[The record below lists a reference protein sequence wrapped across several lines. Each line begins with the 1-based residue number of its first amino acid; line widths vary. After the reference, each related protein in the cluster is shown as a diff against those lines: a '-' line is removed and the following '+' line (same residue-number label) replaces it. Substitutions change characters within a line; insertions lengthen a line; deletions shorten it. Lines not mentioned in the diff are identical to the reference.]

1 MLQRRKSAAVGLISS
16 PAAALRTMIRNAI
29 RRLSSPRG
37 QTLIEFAFV
46 APIMFVFLFAI
57 VDFGIALD
65 RRIVLQHAVA
75 DGARRGA
82 VDPDIAD
89 TIAYTEDQSQG
100 LLDNAAIPGAV
111 IVCFIDDDL
120 DGNLGEVGD
129 SIRVAA
135 DFDYNFTVAFGE
147 MMGAFGVS
155 IPSIPMTPEAVKR
168 LETSAAPGG
177 PVCP

>member
-1 MLQRRKSAAVGLISS
+1 
-16 PAAALRTMIRNAI
+16 MIRGVVS
-29 RRLSSPRG
+29 RMSGSRG

-46 APIMFVFLFAI
+46 APIMFVFLFGI

-65 RRIVLQHAVA
+65 RRVVLQHAVA

-82 VDPDIAD
+82 VNPDVD
-89 TIAYTEDQSQG
+89 ETIAYTEDQSQG
-100 LLDNAAIPGAV
+100 LLDNTANPGAV
-111 IVCFIDDDL
+111 IVCFLDDDF

-155 IPSIPMTPEAVKR
+155 IPSINMTPYAIER

-177 PVCP
+177 PVCPPVGGIIPVPTAPPP